1 MRQFDVFVFSESFD
15 ESDEQ
20 HRNRIQPP
28 FTDAE
33 LGWFFTNDW
42 NKHLNEIEGEWVV
55 FAHPGI
61 KIDRDF
67 LNKVADVTDSFPMVD
82 AFAPRIRIEQSRSP
96 HAKRFLSGYLL
107 KRPLKGSGL
116 VEIDENAPMR
126 YVAAPPPYLAIFS
139 RRIIQRTGGFDTT
152 LPANARLAD
161 FTLRMMHA
169 GGKMFSVPYLVA
181 QAENSIANSNMPHSP
196 SGTARESQQGT
207 SQKPQQEIAEE
218 TPHSP
223 SGTAR
228 KSQQGTAGESPA
240 RSSATKTT
248 ACDAAPDLN
257 STAIILSKAFGI
269 EASLMFALRHPSV
282 IPTLLRNRKERK
294 EKRKA
299 ATLLSKLSAD
309 FLAEVTAK

>member
-67 LNKVADVTDSFPMVD
+67 LNNVAYVKDSFPMVD

-139 RRIIQRTGGFDTT
+139 RRIIQRTGGFDMT

-207 SQKPQQEIAEE
+207 
-218 TPHSP
+218 
-223 SGTAR
+223 
-228 KSQQGTAGESPA
+228 AGESPA

-248 ACDAAPDLN
+248 ACDAAPDLS
-257 STAIILSKAFGI
+257 STAIILSKSFGI

>member
-67 LNKVADVTDSFPMVD
+67 LNNVADVTDSFPMVD

-107 KRPLKGSGL
+107 KRPQKGSGL

-196 SGTARESQQGT
+196 SGTA
-207 SQKPQQEIAEE
+207 QE
-218 TPHSP
+218 
-223 SGTAR
+223 
-228 KSQQGTAGESPA
+228 SQQGTAGESSA

-269 EASLMFALRHPSV
+269 EASLIFALHHPSV